1 MQVCTHLSRFALV
14 SMVFPGRNAK
24 KYTGYCIIACV
35 PMCLTFTLKMLQSKN
50 FGKEDIVKEPYAQE
64 GCLSRSITP
73 PRG

>member
-1 MQVCTHLSRFALV
+1 MQICTHLFRFALV
-14 SMVFPGRNAK
+14 SRGSRGRNAK

-35 PMCLTFTLKMLQSKN
+35 PMWLTFTLKMLQSKN
-50 FGKEDIVKEPYAQE
+50 FGKEDIVKETQE